1 MCFIF
6 CFHLDKNQFFI
17 YSIFSEE
24 YSYTFTRFPLKN
36 SEVLV
41 KRENAIKKYDRQG
54 NNWKATQFSRICS
67 KHFFKTD
74 FTNDANRWLKFNVIP
89 SVFNGSQTAATRY
102 PEQDLTSLV
111 NTLVDGSTDLSSSQH
126 LFAPLHD
133 DATISQSI
141 ESTVSNTHIETFP
154 ADAATRHPEQDL
166 TSLVNTLFDGS
177 TNLSSSQH
185 LFAPLHDDATI
196 SQSVESTVSNTH
208 IETFS
213 ADAATRHPEQDL
225 TSLVNTLVDGSTD
238 LSSSQHLFAP
248 LHDDATIFQSVE
260 STVPNTQIE
269 TFPADAATR
278 HPEQDLTSLVN
289 TLVDDSTDL
298 SSSQHLFAT
307 LHDDATIFQSVEST
321 VPNTHLETFP
331 ATARSSEEGNL
342 TAVSIDNISPIVPC
356 KKAKFEKDK
365 EISKRD
371 KKIKLLQQKLR
382 RKKSSIRNMK
392 QLIRTLKRKSLI
404 NGTEEERLHRKFD
417 GMKRSI
423 FKNLLQNSN
432 ISSQSRR
439 YNNSIK

>member
-1 MCFIF
+1 
-6 CFHLDKNQFFI
+6 LDKNQFFI

-41 KRENAIKKYDRQG
+41 KWENAIKKYDRQG

-102 PEQDLTSLV
+102 PEQDITSLV

-166 TSLVNTLFDGS
+166 TSLVNTL
-177 TNLSSSQH
+177 
-185 LFAPLHDDATI
+185 
-196 SQSVESTVSNTH
+196 
-208 IETFS
+208 
-213 ADAATRHPEQDL
+213 
-225 TSLVNTLVDGSTD
+225 
-238 LSSSQHLFAP
+238 
-248 LHDDATIFQSVE
+248 
-260 STVPNTQIE
+260 
-269 TFPADAATR
+269 
-278 HPEQDLTSLVN
+278 
-289 TLVDDSTDL
+289 VDDSTDL
-298 SSSQHLFAT
+298 SSSQHLFAP

-342 TAVSIDNISPIVPC
+342 TAVSIDNISPIVPR

-382 RKKSSIRNMK
+382 RKNSSIRNMK

-417 GMKRSI
+417 GMKRSV